1 MAAKQTT
8 VALGPILKKLV
19 PICFVTGAAMEAFMV
34 KTGFCAYSFA
44 TRRHCCGVTLIR
56 SCVQTRSSRQTR
68 PSAASSAM
76 KTVART

>member
-34 KTGFCAYSFA
+34 KTGFCACS
-44 TRRHCCGVTLIR
+44 L
-56 SCVQTRSSRQTR
+56 
-68 PSAASSAM
+68 
-76 KTVART
+76 RTA